1 MQYGIL
7 DLRDDEQAVTMG
19 IERTPLGRHLSKIK
33 RLFYINRTLWRW
45 AVISLGGIGWK
56 TAYRKK

>member
-19 IERTPLGRHLSKIK
+19 IERTPLGRHLSRITGYFYLTAQMADG
-33 RLFYINRTLWRW
+33 RLFL
-45 AVISLGGIGWK
+45 
-56 TAYRKK
+56 